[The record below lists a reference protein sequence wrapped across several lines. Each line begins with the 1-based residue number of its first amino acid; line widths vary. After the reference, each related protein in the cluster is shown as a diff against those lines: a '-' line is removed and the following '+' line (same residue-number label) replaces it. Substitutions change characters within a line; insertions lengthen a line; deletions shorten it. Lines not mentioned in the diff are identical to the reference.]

1 MKLRTIAGLALA
13 GIIASGVGYHAWTD
27 HVLKRDLAQAI
38 KERDEARES
47 AKALKAAN
55 DAFSDKL
62 NAQNAAVA
70 ELKRQADLREAKAK
84 EASAAALADAK
95 RKLADAQKL
104 LGRPMPVPGSACKS
118 AEVLLDEAIKGRA

>member
-1 MKLRTIAGLALA
+1 MELRTIAGLALA
-13 GIIASGVGYHAWTD
+13 GIIVSGIGYHAWTD

-55 DAFSDKL
+55 DAFTDQLGK
-62 NAQNAAVA
+62 QNAAVA
-70 ELKRQADLREAKAK
+70 DLKRQANAREAKAK
-84 EASAAALADAK
+84 EAAAGALAEAN
-95 RKLADAQKL
+95 RKLAEAKKL
-104 LGRPMPVPGSACKS
+104 LGRPMPVPGNACKS

>member
-104 LGRPMPVPGSACKS
+104 LGRP
-118 AEVLLDEAIKGRA
+118 

>member
-1 MKLRTIAGLALA
+1 MELRAIAGLALA
-13 GIIASGVGYHAWTD
+13 GLIVSGIGYHAWTD

-55 DAFSDKL
+55 DDWADKVKT
-62 NAQNAAVA
+62 QNAAVDD
-70 ELKRQADLREAKAK
+70 LKRQADAREAKAK
-84 EASAAALADAK
+84 EATATAMAEAN
-95 RKLADAQKL
+95 RKLAEAKKL
-104 LGRPMPVPGSACKS
+104 LGRPMPVPGNACKS

>member
-1 MKLRTIAGLALA
+1 MELRTIAGLALA
-13 GIIASGVGYHAWTD
+13 GGVAAGIGYHAWTD

-47 AKALKAAN
+47 AKALKVAN
-55 DAFSDKL
+55 DEWATKVT
-62 NAQNAAVA
+62 AQNAAVA
-70 ELKRQADLREAKAK
+70 DLKRQADLREAKAK

-104 LGRPMPVPGSACKS
+104 LGRPMPVPGNVCKS